1 MRRAAAGTTLGLLCL
16 FFAKVTH
23 HFFGFEEEDFFGVTA
38 ANAKVV
44 VGRKEDDASL
54 DVGET
59 VTEVPT
65 LIKSSAYY
73 YGKKKKKKTKEE
85 EEEEKSACEEC
96 VSFLRD
102 VSDQVRSKHFR
113 ERAYKVVDE
122 MCERVFDTDRE
133 KTTECEAIGKTY
145 AKKAIEYAK
154 TLSEKD
160 KGKAACEKM
169 HLCKKKKRRR
179 FWSSTIE
186 TVEDAAR
193 RAARRARERV
203 ASGTFFAS
211 WFSSSSSSSPRKK
224 TRETEK
230 EETQRSLSSPPSSM
244 CAFCEYGAS
253 KLAMAMNDPD
263 FAESAKRE
271 FIAACVA
278 SETFSDEQC
287 KNAAD
292 EYEAKFYDAL
302 QTWLDDGEAC
312 EDLLGC

>member
-1 MRRAAAGTTLGLLCL
+1 MRFCTLCLLCL
-16 FFAKVTH
+16 FAAVTH
-23 HFFGFEEEDFFGVTA
+23 HFGFEDFFFGVTA
-38 ANAKVV
+38 AAV

-59 VTEVPT
+59 VEVPT
-65 LIKSSAYY
+65 LKSSAYY
-73 YGKKKKKKTKEE
+73 Y
-85 EEEEKSACEEC
+85 EKSACEDC
-96 VSFLRD
+96 VSFLREM
-102 VSDQVRSKHFR
+102 SDQVRSKHFR

-133 KTTECEAIGKTY
+133 KTTECEAMGKTY
-145 AKKAIEYAK
+145 AKKAIDYAK
-154 TLSEKD
+154 TLSEED
-160 KGKAACEKM
+160 KGKAACKKM
-169 HLCKKKKRRR
+169 HLCKKKKKTRRR
-179 FWSSTIE
+179 FWSSSTIG
-186 TVEDAAR
+186 TMEDAAR

-211 WFSSSSSSSPRKK
+211 WFSSSSSSSPRKT

-230 EETQRSLSSPPSSM
+230 EETQRSLSSSPPSSSM

-253 KLAMAMNDPD
+253 KLATAMNDPD

>member
-1 MRRAAAGTTLGLLCL
+1 MRFCTLCLLCL
-16 FFAKVTH
+16 FAAVTTH
-23 HFFGFEEEDFFGVTA
+23 HFFGFEEDCFFFGVTA
-38 ANAKVV
+38 AADADV
-44 VGRKEDDASL
+44 VGRKEDFDASL
-54 DVGET
+54 DFVFGET
-59 VTEVPT
+59 VEVPT
-65 LIKSSAYY
+65 LKKSSAYY
-73 YGKKKKKKTKEE
+73 Y
-85 EEEEKSACEEC
+85 EKSACEDC
-96 VSFLRD
+96 VSFLREM
-102 VSDQVRSKHFR
+102 SDQVRSKHFR

-133 KTTECEAIGKTY
+133 KTTECEAMGKTY
-145 AKKAIEYAK
+145 AKKAMDYAK
-154 TLSEKD
+154 TLSEED
-160 KGKAACEKM
+160 KGKAACKKM
-169 HLCKKKKRRR
+169 HLCKKKKKETTRRR
-179 FWSSTIE
+179 FWSSSSTIIG
-186 TVEDAAR
+186 TMEDAAR

-211 WFSSSSSSSPRKK
+211 WFSSSSSSSPRKT

-230 EETQRSLSSPPSSM
+230 EETQRSVSSSPPSSSM

-253 KLAMAMNDPD
+253 KLATAMNDPD